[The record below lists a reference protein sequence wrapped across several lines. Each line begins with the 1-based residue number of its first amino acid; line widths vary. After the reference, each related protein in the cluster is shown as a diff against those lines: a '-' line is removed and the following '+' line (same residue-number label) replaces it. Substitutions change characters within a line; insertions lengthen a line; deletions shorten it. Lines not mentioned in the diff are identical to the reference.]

1 MSNRFVARAACV
13 SSAAAVLMALGAA
26 HVSAGELARD
36 LKNPESAAV
45 AADGT
50 IYVTTIGEFDKDGDG
65 LVMAY
70 PPSTPDKPK
79 PGKVFATGLNDPK
92 GIVIYKDELYVTDKT
107 RIVKIDK
114 EGKVSVVMKEE
125 QFDPKPTF
133 LNDIAV
139 DDEGSFIASDSG
151 DDSGKGAAI
160 YGVLLNA
167 GFLTGAA
174 PVFDPTISPL
184 MKRPNGLLYDS
195 KKKVLWVVDFASG
208 DLLRAPMDVELP
220 KLEKIAGGFPGGDG
234 LALDDDGN
242 LYITSWKTGELW
254 KLPAGK
260 TEATLL
266 SKEFKAAAD
275 LCFDR
280 ANKRL
285 IVPDMKAGTLHE
297 VLLEKK

>member
-1 MSNRFVARAACV
+1 MSNRYVARAACV
-13 SSAAAVLMALGAA
+13 CRAAAVLLALGAA
-26 HVSAGELARD
+26 HATAGELARD

-65 LVMAY
+65 QVLAFA
-70 PPSTPDKPK
+70 PGKPV
-79 PGKVFATGLNDPK
+79 KVFATGLNDPK
-92 GIVIYKDELYVTDKT
+92 GIVIHKDVLYVTDKT

-114 EGKVSVVMKEE
+114 EGKVSVAMKEE
-125 QFDPKPTF
+125 QFEPKPTF
-133 LNDIAV
+133 LNDIDIDV
-139 DDEGSFIASDSG
+139 DREGSFVVTDSG
-151 DDSGKGAAI
+151 DDKGKGAAV
-160 YGVLLNA
+160 YGVLFDA
-167 GFLTGAA
+167 GFVTGALA
-174 PVFDPTISPL
+174 ILDPTISPL
-184 MKRPNGLLYDS
+184 VKRPNGALFD
-195 KKKVLWVVDFASG
+195 KKKDVLWIVDFETG
-208 DLLRAPMDVELP
+208 DLLRVPMVDVGAKP
-220 KLEKIAGGFPGGDG
+220 EKIAGGFPGGDG

>member
-1 MSNRFVARAACV
+1 MSRSFVARTSLALV
-13 SSAAAVLMALGAA
+13 FLAAVSASFDGSPAA
-26 HVSAGELARD
+26 AGELARD
-36 LKNPESAAV
+36 LKNPESAVV

-65 LVMAY
+65 QVVALE
-70 PPSTPDKPK
+70 PGKPA
-79 PGKVFATGLNDPK
+79 KVFAAGLNDPK
-92 GIVIYKDELYVTDKT
+92 GILIYKDDLYLTDKT

-114 EGKVSVVMKEE
+114 TGKTSVVMEE
-125 QFDPKPTF
+125 KLFEPKPTF

-139 DDEGSFIASDSG
+139 DTEGSFIVSDSG

-174 PVFDPTISPL
+174 PVFDPVIAPL
-184 MKRPNGLLYDS
+184 IKRPNGLLFDS
-195 KKKVLWVVDFASG
+195 KKKVLWIVDFASG
-208 DLLRAPMDVELP
+208 DLLRAPFDVEDP
-220 KLEKIAGGFPGGDG
+220 KLVKVAGGFPGGDG

-242 LYITSWKTGELW
+242 LYISSWKTGEVW

-260 TEATLL
+260 TEAELL
-266 SKEFKAAAD
+266 AKDFQSAAD
-275 LCFDR
+275 LCYDR

-297 VLLEKK
+297 ISLEKK